1 MSGNGKISTRYFGE
15 ILQLINWVLDSGAT
29 CHMTPQVSY
38 FISGSLEDTDK
49 YIEVADIYH
58 VTAKQKG
65 QVQIKMCDYNGDPL
79 IATLYKLLLAPDL
92 CDRLFSTITL
102 MNLGHTCLFQKGVC
116 MVYFGDKEKNM
127 VALPHIAQRKH
138 AFLGETKE
146 MSKLKKISP
155 RKKFS
160 LK

>member
-1 MSGNGKISTRYFGE
+1 MFVTNRDTFIVILHTILFVPDICDKLYTKIE
-15 ILQLINWVLDSGAT
+15 
-29 CHMTPQVSY
+29 
-38 FISGSLEDTDK
+38 
-49 YIEVADIYH
+49 
-58 VTAKQKG
+58 
-65 QVQIKMCDYNGDPL
+65 
-79 IATLYKLLLAPDL
+79 
-92 CDRLFSTITL
+92 L
-102 MNLGHTCLFQKGVC
+102 MNQVHTYIFQKGVC
-116 MVYFGDKEKNM
+116 MVYFGDKGGNM